1 MSLTQ
6 WLKTGSVKT
15 RTPVTPGLPDPAECI
30 STQDALIVQTANDAV
45 DTVVSAP
52 SRKRKRGDYINYDEE
67 TRAKI
72 ARYAVDNGVA
82 RASRKFTS
90 DLGRKVSET
99 TIRSMR
105 DTYVKLKKKV
115 GTELATLPHSPRVNP
130 LLLGDLDTKVQDWI
144 RKVRINGGVINARIV
159 MAAAEAIVTKF
170 AHHRLE
176 RYGGH
181 ITITNTF
188 ATSLLRRMRIVK
200 RKGTKAVKHLPNDFD
215 DIRQEYISKI
225 NNVREK
231 HNIPDTLII
240 NWEQTGCQLVPGG
253 DWTMEKK
260 GTQQI
265 SISGLD
271 DKRQITLLLAVSM
284 SGDLLPPQLI
294 YPGKTD
300 RCLPKGVDFPSTW
313 DVICTETHWSNEDTM
328 MQFVNKVIVPY
339 VDEIRDSMPL
349 NNSTTQK
356 AIAIFDVFKAHR
368 GERLLNLL
376 KDNDIVPLFV
386 PACTDR
392 LQPLDLSVNRE
403 YKEQLK
409 SYFHDWY
416 SAEVIHQI
424 NEQEDS
430 TGEIAPDNVVV
441 NMRTSVLKPIHANL
455 IVSSHNKMS
464 TRKDLIQ
471 LGFRKAGLL

>member
-15 RTPVTPGLPDPAECI
+15 RTPVTPGLPDPADCI

-115 GTELATLPHSPRVNP
+115 GTELATLPHSPRGNP

-170 AHHRLE
+170 ARHRLE

-188 ATSLLRRMRIVK
+188 AKSLLRRMGFVK

-240 NWEQTGCQLVPGG
+240 NWDQTGCQLVPGG
-253 DWTMEKK
+253 DWTMEKE

-300 RCLPKGVDFPSTW
+300 RCLPKEST
-313 DVICTETHWSNEDTM
+313 
-328 MQFVNKVIVPY
+328 F
-339 VDEIRDSMPL
+339 R
-349 NNSTTQK
+349 
-356 AIAIFDVFKAHR
+356 
-368 GERLLNLL
+368 
-376 KDNDIVPLFV
+376 
-386 PACTDR
+386 
-392 LQPLDLSVNRE
+392 QPGMSLAQR
-403 YKEQLK
+403 
-409 SYFHDWY
+409 H
-416 SAEVIHQI
+416 
-424 NEQEDS
+424 
-430 TGEIAPDNVVV
+430 TGAT
-441 NMRTSVLKPIHANL
+441 RTL
-455 IVSSHNKMS
+455 
-464 TRKDLIQ
+464 
-471 LGFRKAGLL
+471 